1 MFYKL
6 DYTNIKHMHS
16 FDDFY
21 FINILNMLL
30 PYIINIFDENSN
42 LDNANTYCTIKHTRF
57 FKAALLYN

>member
-1 MFYKL
+1 
-6 DYTNIKHMHS
+6 MHS

-30 PYIINIFDENSN
+30 LYIINIFDENSN